1 MYVSRI
7 LRVAVVLLLQ
17 LSVLAVVSQ
26 VARAQ
31 TLYGSLTGNVTDGSG
46 ASVPNAKI
54 EILNVATGVS
64 RQAVTYERGSYLV
77 SDLQAGT
84 YRVTISAPSFQSRIQ
99 EGLPVDVNT
108 IRRLDVTLQV
118 SQLTESVTVG
128 AMAVALQTDRAD
140 INNQIGSS
148 QLTDLPLI
156 NSQGRN
162 FQALFKVLPGFTPP
176 AEAHSDAG
184 NPQRSM
190 VVQVNGMPQSSNNTR
205 LDGATISYPWLPR
218 LVAYLP
224 PVEAIETVNI
234 VSSSFDAEQGMAGGA
249 AMNVAIKSGTNAF
262 HGAAW
267 EYHTNSRLK
276 ARNYFYCLYSCS
288 GDPNTPPKNLNNQF
302 GVTLG
307 GPIKKN
313 KLFFFADWE
322 RTTRRQAASVFR
334 TIPTNALRGG
344 DFNGTGGRI
353 YDLSTGN
360 GDTTKRTLFPNNL
373 IPSSRID
380 PASAYMANLIP
391 QPNQSVF
398 PNNYLAVGTYLLT
411 RDNIDMKINYVP
423 TDNMQIFGRYSLSPT
438 DLFDPPSLGPA
449 GGDATNGGQPGGAT
463 GLVQSAAIGGTYT
476 FTPHVL
482 FDGVVGYTRLRLGA
496 QNVDISKN
504 YGLDVLHIPGTNG
517 SDPLQGG
524 YPKLAFPSGGFS
536 NLGNPNASNPFLFR
550 DPQYTTSDNVSWNR
564 GTHSLRFGFDFTKY
578 DINHFQPQA
587 ANGPRGGFTFSGGL
601 TSLNGGPATG
611 IYNQWADF
619 LLGLPQTMGK
629 DVQYLNPATVR
640 MPQYGMYVRDAWHI
654 SRKLT
659 LDYGLRYEFYPAP
672 RRDHWAGER
681 YDPNTDKVYRGG
693 FDVGKGQIAPRLGI
707 AYQLNDKTVI
717 RSGGGIS
724 IDPNSFR
731 YLRDA
736 YPATLSSQIS
746 GATSYLAAGDLRTG
760 LPAVI
765 GPDLNQDVF
774 SLPAAVG
781 TTTFPQTFH
790 RGYIESY
797 NFTIERDA
805 GAGFNV
811 QAAYVG
817 SRAIRQTV
825 IQNINAAGPNGG
837 RSGRA
842 LFPAFGRTAN
852 VSYFTPFNTASYNG
866 LQLQAIRRVKGSMVG
881 FSYTLSRAID
891 YADDQDSGLTFN
903 WVPMLQRNKAV
914 AGFDRTHNFQFFGDY
929 ALPFGKGKHWVQ
941 SGFAAK
947 LVGGWQANWI
957 LSRYSGTPFT
967 VLSSN
972 TQLNADGT
980 NTQTADQLLP
990 NVQILGGHGS
1000 GQPYF
1005 DVNAFAPV
1013 NSARFGNSGRDI
1025 LRGPGFF
1032 NLDGS
1037 IFRDFAMT
1045 ERFILQFRAEAF
1057 GVTNTPQFAQFST
1070 SSAGASSL
1078 TRNADG
1084 SIKALNGFG
1093 EITSATG
1100 ERQYRFALKLSF

>member
-7 LRVAVVLLLQ
+7 LRVVVVLLLQ
-17 LSVLAVVSQ
+17 LSF
-26 VARAQ
+26 VAITKVASSQ
-31 TLYGSLTGNVTDGSG
+31 TLYGSLTGNVTDPSG
-46 ASVPNAKI
+46 GSVPNAKI
-54 EILNVATGVS
+54 EILNVATGIT
-64 RQAVTYERGSYLV
+64 RQVTTDDKGSYLV
-77 SDLQAGT
+77 SDLQPGT
-84 YRVTISAPSFQSRIQ
+84 YRVTVSAPAFQTRIQ
-99 EGLPVDVNT
+99 EGLLVDVNT
-108 IRRLDVTLQV
+108 VRRLDVSLQV

-128 AMAVALQTDRAD
+128 AQAVALQTDRAD
-140 INNQIGSS
+140 INNLIGSA
-148 QLTDLPLI
+148 QLSDLPLI

-190 VVQVNGMPQSSNNTR
+190 VTQVNGMPQSSNNTR

-224 PVEAIETVNI
+224 PVEAIETVNV

-249 AMNVAIKSGTNAF
+249 AMNVAVKSGTNAF

-267 EYHTNSRLK
+267 EYHTNSRLR

-322 RTTRRQAASVFR
+322 RTTRRQAASALR
-334 TIPTNALRGG
+334 TIPTSALRGG
-344 DFNGTGGRI
+344 DFNGTAAAI
-353 YDLSTGN
+353 YDPASN
-360 GDTTKRTLFPNNL
+360 SDPTKRALFPNNL
-373 IPSSRID
+373 IPVSRID
-380 PASAYMANLIP
+380 PAAAYMANLIP
-391 QPNQSVF
+391 QPNQTVF
-398 PNNYLAVGTYLLT
+398 PQNYLAVGTYKLT

-423 TDNMQIFGRYSLSPT
+423 TDTMQIFGRYSLSPT
-438 DLFDPPSLGPA
+438 DIFDPPSLGQA
-449 GGDATNGGQPGGAT
+449 GGDATNGGQPGTAT

-476 FTPHVL
+476 FSPHVVL
-482 FDGVVGYTRLRLGA
+482 DAVVGYTRLRLGA
-496 QNVDISKN
+496 QNVDIDKN

-524 YPKLAFPSGGFS
+524 YPRFAFVTDGFS
-536 NLGNPNASNPFLFR
+536 SLGNPNVSNPFLFR

-587 ANGPRGGFTFSGGL
+587 SFGPRGGFTFTGGL
-601 TSLNGGPATG
+601 TSLSGGPATG

-619 LLGLPQTMGK
+619 LLGLPQSMGK
-629 DVQYLNPATVR
+629 DLQYLNPATVR
-640 MPQYGMYVRDAWHI
+640 MPQYGMYFRDAWHV

-659 LDYGLRYEFYPAP
+659 IDYGLRYEFYPAP

-693 FDVGKGQIAPRLGI
+693 FDVGVGQIAPRLGI
-707 AYQLNDKTVI
+707 AYQWNDKTVI
-717 RSGGGIS
+717 RAGAGIS

-736 YPATLSSQIS
+736 YPATISNQIT
-746 GATSYLAAGDLRTG
+746 GATSYLAAGNLRTG
-760 LPAVI
+760 LPPIV

-774 SLPAAVG
+774 SIPTNVA
-781 TTTFPQTFH
+781 TTTFPQVFH

-797 NFTIERDA
+797 NFTIQRDA

-825 IQNINAAGPNGG
+825 IQNINAAGPDGG
-837 RSGRA
+837 NNGRA
-842 LFPAFGRTAN
+842 LHPSFGRTAD
-852 VSYFTPFNTASYNG
+852 VRYFTPFNTASYNSM
-866 LQLQAIRRVKGSMVG
+866 QLQVNRRVKGAMIGV
-881 FSYTLSRAID
+881 SYTLSRAID
-891 YADDQDSGLTFN
+891 YADDQDSGLTWN
-903 WVPMLQRNKAV
+903 WVPMLYRNKAV

-929 ALPFGKGKHWVQ
+929 GLPFGKGKRWAQ
-941 SGFAAK
+941 SGLAAK
-947 LVGGWQANWI
+947 LAGGWQMNWI
-957 LSRYSGTPFT
+957 LSRYSGAPFNVVT
-967 VLSSN
+967 SGTSV
-972 TQLNADGT
+972 NAPG
-980 NTQTADQLLP
+980 NTQTADQVLA

-1000 GQPYF
+1000 GDPYF
-1005 DVNAFAPV
+1005 DPNAFAPV
-1013 NSARFGNSGRDI
+1013 TAKRFGNTGRNI
-1025 LRGPGFF
+1025 VRGPGFF

-1037 IFRDFAMT
+1037 LFRDFSIT
-1045 ERFILQFRAEAF
+1045 ERFVLQFRAEAF
-1057 GVTNTPQFAQFST
+1057 GLTNTPQFANPGAT
-1070 SSAGASSL
+1070 VSSAI
-1078 TRNADG
+1078 RNANG
-1084 SIKALNGFG
+1084 SIQKLNGYD

-1100 ERQYRFALKLSF
+1100 ERQFRFALKVSF

>member
-7 LRVAVVLLLQ
+7 VRVAAILSLQ
-17 LSVLAVVSQ
+17 LSFLAITK
-26 VARAQ
+26 VASAQ
-31 TLYGSLTGNVTDGSG
+31 TLYGSLTGNVVDGSG
-46 ASVPNAKI
+46 GSVPNAKV

-64 RQAVTYERGSYLV
+64 RQATTDERGSYLV

-84 YRVTISAPSFQSRIQ
+84 YRVTISAPSFQTRIQ
-99 EGLPVDVNT
+99 EGLSVDVNT
-108 IRRLDVTLQV
+108 VRRLDVALQV

-128 AMAVALQTDRAD
+128 AQAVALQTDRAD
-140 INNQIGSS
+140 INNVIGST

-162 FQALFKVLPGFTPP
+162 FQALYKVLPGFTPP

-190 VVQVNGMPQSSNNTR
+190 VTQVNGMPQSSNNTR

-267 EYHTNSRLK
+267 EFHTNSQLK

-302 GVTLG
+302 GVTFG

-322 RTTRRQAASVFR
+322 RTTRRQAASALR
-334 TIPTNALRGG
+334 TIPTSALRGG
-344 DFNGTGGRI
+344 DFNGTGATI
-353 YDLSTGN
+353 FDPSTGN
-360 GDTTKRTLFPNNL
+360 GDTTKRTPFPNNL
-373 IPSSRID
+373 VPASQID
-380 PASAYMANLIP
+380 PAAAYMANLIP
-391 QPNQSVF
+391 QPNQTVF
-398 PNNYLAVGTYLLT
+398 PNNYLAVGTYKLT
-411 RDNIDMKINYVP
+411 RDNVDMKINYVP
-423 TDNMQIFGRYSLSPT
+423 ADNMQIFGRYSLSPT
-438 DLFDPPSLGPA
+438 DIFDPPSLGQA
-449 GGDATNGGQPGGAT
+449 GGDATNGGQPGTAT

-476 FTPHVL
+476 FSPQVVL
-482 FDGVVGYTRLRLGA
+482 DAVVGYTRLRLGA
-496 QNVDISKN
+496 QNVDIGKN

-524 YPKLAFPSGGFS
+524 YPRFNFVTGGFS
-536 NLGNPNASNPFLFR
+536 NLGNPNVSNPFLFR

-564 GTHSLRFGFDFTKY
+564 GNHSLRFGFDFTKY

-587 ANGPRGGFTFSGGL
+587 SNGPRGGFTFTGGL
-601 TSLNGGPATG
+601 TSRNGGPATG

-619 LLGLPQTMGK
+619 LLGLPQSMGK
-629 DVQYLNPATVR
+629 DLQYLNPATVR
-640 MPQYGMYVRDAWHI
+640 MPQYGIYIRDAWHMN
-654 SRKLT
+654 RKLT

-717 RSGGGIS
+717 RTGAGIS
-724 IDPNSFR
+724 VDPNSFR

-736 YPATLSSQIS
+736 YPATISSQIS
-746 GATSYLAAGDLRTG
+746 GATSYQAAGSLRTG
-760 LPAVI
+760 LPPIV
-765 GPDLNQDVF
+765 GPNLNQDVF
-774 SLPAAVG
+774 SLPTDVG
-781 TTTFPQTFH
+781 TTTFPQVFH

-797 NFTIERDA
+797 NFTIQHDA

-825 IQNINAAGPNGG
+825 I
-837 RSGRA
+837 
-842 LFPAFGRTAN
+842 
-852 VSYFTPFNTASYNG
+852 
-866 LQLQAIRRVKGSMVG
+866 
-881 FSYTLSRAID
+881 
-891 YADDQDSGLTFN
+891 
-903 WVPMLQRNKAV
+903 
-914 AGFDRTHNFQFFGDY
+914 
-929 ALPFGKGKHWVQ
+929 
-941 SGFAAK
+941 
-947 LVGGWQANWI
+947 
-957 LSRYSGTPFT
+957 
-967 VLSSN
+967 
-972 TQLNADGT
+972 
-980 NTQTADQLLP
+980 
-990 NVQILGGHGS
+990 
-1000 GQPYF
+1000 
-1005 DVNAFAPV
+1005 
-1013 NSARFGNSGRDI
+1013 
-1025 LRGPGFF
+1025 
-1032 NLDGS
+1032 
-1037 IFRDFAMT
+1037 
-1045 ERFILQFRAEAF
+1045 
-1057 GVTNTPQFAQFST
+1057 
-1070 SSAGASSL
+1070 
-1078 TRNADG
+1078 
-1084 SIKALNGFG
+1084 
-1093 EITSATG
+1093 
-1100 ERQYRFALKLSF
+1100 

>member
-7 LRVAVVLLLQ
+7 IRVAVALLLQ
-17 LSVLAVVSQ
+17 LSLLVISQ
-26 VARAQ
+26 VASAQ

-46 ASVPNAKI
+46 GSVPNAKV

-64 RQAVTYERGSYLV
+64 RQAVTDERGGYLV

-84 YRVTISAPSFQSRIQ
+84 YRVTITAPSFQGRIQ
-99 EGLPVDVNT
+99 EGMAVDVNT
-108 IRRLDVTLQV
+108 VRRLDVTLQV

-140 INNQIGSS
+140 INNQIGSA
-148 QLTDLPLI
+148 QLSDLPLI

-176 AEAHSDAG
+176 VEAHSDAG

-190 VVQVNGMPQSSNNTR
+190 VVQVNGMPQSGNNTR

-276 ARNYFYCLYSCS
+276 ARNYFYCLYSCT

-322 RTTRRQAASVFR
+322 RTTRRQAASVQR
-334 TIPTNALRGG
+334 TIPTAALRGG
-344 DFNGTGGRI
+344 DFNGTGGKI
-353 YDLSTGN
+353 YDPNTGN
-360 GDTTKRTLFPNNL
+360 PDGTNRALFANNQ
-373 IPSSRID
+373 IPVTRID

-391 QPNQSVF
+391 QPNQTVF
-398 PNNYLAVGTYLLT
+398 PNNYLAVGTYSLT

-423 TDNMQIFGRYSLSPT
+423 RDNMQIFGRYSLSPT
-438 DLFDPPSLGPA
+438 DIFDPPSLGAA
-449 GGDATNGGQPGGAT
+449 GGDATNGGQPGTAT

-476 FTPHVL
+476 FSPHVL

-524 YPKLAFPSGGFS
+524 YPKLAFASGGFS
-536 NLGNPNASNPFLFR
+536 SLGNPNASNPFLFR
-550 DPQYTTSDNVSWNR
+550 DPQYTTSDNVSWNL
-564 GTHSLRFGFDFTKY
+564 GNHSLRFGFDFTKY

-587 ANGPRGGFTFSGGL
+587 ANGPRGGFTFTGGL
-601 TSLNGGPATG
+601 TSQNGGAATG
-611 IYNQWADF
+611 VYNQWADF
-619 LLGLPQTMGK
+619 LLGLPQQMGK

-640 MPQYGMYVRDAWHI
+640 MPQYGMYFRDAWHI

-659 LDYGLRYEFYPAP
+659 LDYGLRYELYPAP

-693 FDVGKGQIAPRLGI
+693 FDVGRGQLAPRLGI
-707 AYQLNDKTVI
+707 AYQLNDKTVV
-717 RSGGGIS
+717 RTGGGIS

-746 GATSYLAAGDLRTG
+746 GLTSFQAAGSLRTG
-760 LPAVI
+760 LADVM
-765 GPDLNQDVF
+765 GPDLNQSVF
-774 SLPAAVG
+774 SLPASVG
-781 TTTFPQTFH
+781 TTTFPQVFH

-797 NFTIERDA
+797 NFTIERNA

-825 IQNINAAGPNGG
+825 LQNINSAGPDGG
-837 RSGRA
+837 NNGRA
-842 LFPAFGRTAN
+842 LFPSFGRTAN
-852 VSYFTPFNTASYNG
+852 VNYFTPFNTASYNG
-866 LQLQAIRRVKGSMVG
+866 LQLQATRRVKGSMVG
-881 FSYTLSRAID
+881 FSYTLSRAVD

-929 ALPFGKGKHWVQ
+929 SLPFGKGKRWAQ
-941 SGFAAK
+941 NGFAAR

-957 LSRYSGTPFT
+957 LSRYSGTPFS
-967 VLSSN
+967 VLTAGTS
-972 TQLNADGT
+972 LNAPG
-980 NTQTADQLLP
+980 NTQTADQILP

-1005 DVNAFAPV
+1005 DVNAFASV
-1013 NSARFGNSGRDI
+1013 SAKRFGNSGRDI

-1037 IFRDFAMT
+1037 VFRDFPVT

-1057 GVTNTPQFAQFST
+1057 SVTNTPQFAQFTT

-1078 TRNADG
+1078 TRNADQ

-1100 ERQYRFALKLSF
+1100 ERQFRFALKLSF

>member
-7 LRVAVVLLLQ
+7 IRVALLLQ
-17 LSVLAVVSQ
+17 FSFLAISQ

-31 TLYGSLTGNVTDGSG
+31 TLYGSLTGNITDSSG
-46 ASVPNAKI
+46 GSVPNAKI
-54 EILNVATGVS
+54 EMLNVATGVS
-64 RQAVTYERGSYLV
+64 RQATTDERGSYLV

-84 YRVTISAPSFQSRIQ
+84 YRVTITAPSFQGRIQ
-99 EGLPVDVNT
+99 EGMAVDVNT
-108 IRRLDVTLQV
+108 VRRLDVTLQV

-140 INNQIGSS
+140 INNQIGST

-176 AEAHSDAG
+176 VEAHSDAG

-224 PVEAIETVNI
+224 PVEAIETVNV

-267 EYHTNSRLK
+267 EFHTNSELK

-322 RTTRRQAASVFR
+322 RTTRRQSASALR
-334 TIPTNALRGG
+334 TIPTTALRGG
-344 DFNGTGGRI
+344 DFTGTGGRI
-353 YDLSTGN
+353 YDPNTGKPDGTN
-360 GDTTKRTLFPNNL
+360 RVLFANNQ
-373 IPSSRID
+373 IPVSRID

-391 QPNQSVF
+391 QPNQTVF
-398 PNNYLAVGTYLLT
+398 PNNYLAVGGYRLT

-438 DLFDPPSLGPA
+438 DIFDPPSLGQA
-449 GGDATNGGQPGGAT
+449 GGDATNGGQPGTAT

-476 FTPHVL
+476 FTPHIVL
-482 FDGVVGYTRLRLGA
+482 DAVVGYTRLRLGA
-496 QNVDISKN
+496 QNVDITKN
-504 YGLDVLHIPGTNG
+504 YGLDTLHIPGTNG
-517 SDPLQGG
+517 ADPLQGG
-524 YPKLAFPSGGFS
+524 YPRFAFVTGGFS
-536 NLGNPNASNPFLFR
+536 SLGNPNVSNPFLFR

-587 ANGPRGGFTFSGGL
+587 SNGPRGGFTFTGGL
-601 TSLNGGPATG
+601 TSLNGGAATG

-619 LLGLPQTMGK
+619 LLGLPQSMGK

-640 MPQYGMYVRDAWHI
+640 MPQYGMYIRDAWHI
-654 SRKLT
+654 NRRLT

-693 FDVGKGQIAPRLGI
+693 FDVGIGQIAPRLGI

-717 RSGGGIS
+717 RTGGGIS

-736 YPATLSSQIS
+736 YPATISSQIS
-746 GATSYLAAGDLRTG
+746 GSTSFQAGGSLRTG
-760 LPAVI
+760 LPPIV
-765 GPDLNQDVF
+765 GPDLSQTVY
-774 SLPAAVG
+774 SLPTNVG
-781 TTTFPQTFH
+781 TTTFPQVFH

-797 NFTIERDA
+797 NFTIQRDA

-811 QAAYVG
+811 QAAFVG
-817 SRAIRQTV
+817 SRGIRQTV
-825 IQNINAAGPNGG
+825 IQNINSAGPGG
-837 RSGRA
+837 GNNGRA
-842 LFPAFGRTAN
+842 LFPSFGRTAN
-852 VSYFTPFNTASYNG
+852 VSYFTPFNTSSYNG
-866 LQLQAIRRVKGSMVG
+866 LQLQATRHVKGAALG
-881 FSYTLSRAID
+881 FSYTLSRTID
-891 YADDQDSGLTFN
+891 YADDEDSGLTWN

-929 ALPFGKGKHWVQ
+929 GLPFGKGKRWAQ
-941 SGFAAK
+941 SGLASRLA
-947 LVGGWQANWI
+947 GGWQMNWI
-957 LSRYSGTPFT
+957 LSRYSGTPFNVVT
-967 VLSSN
+967 SGTSV
-972 TQLNADGT
+972 NAPGS
-980 NTQTADQLLP
+980 TQTADQVLGD
-990 NVQILGGHGS
+990 VQILGGHGS

-1005 DVNAFAPV
+1005 DPNAFAPV
-1013 NSARFGNSGRDI
+1013 TGVRFGNAGRDI
-1025 LRGPGFF
+1025 VRGPGFF

-1037 IFRDFAMT
+1037 VFRDFSIT
-1045 ERFILQFRAEAF
+1045 ERFVLQFRAEAF
-1057 GVTNTPQFAQFST
+1057 GITNTPQFGNPGAT
-1070 SSAGASSL
+1070 VSSA

-1084 SIKALNGFG
+1084 SIGVLNGYD

-1100 ERQYRFALKLSF
+1100 ERQFRFALRLSF